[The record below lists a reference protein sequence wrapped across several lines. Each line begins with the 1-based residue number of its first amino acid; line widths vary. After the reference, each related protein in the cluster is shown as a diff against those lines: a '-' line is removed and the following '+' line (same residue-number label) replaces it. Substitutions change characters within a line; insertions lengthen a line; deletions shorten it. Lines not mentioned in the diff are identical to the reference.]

1 MTKLVIGALLTSILL
16 VLAGPSGHTATTYT
30 GKVISIA
37 DGDTLRILYRDG
49 QLKIRL
55 AEIDTPERK
64 QPWGNRAR
72 QALSDKVFGKIVDVV
87 EIDRDRYGRI
97 VGRIYLDGRDINR
110 EMVAEGHAWV
120 YRKYMRDESLLTDE
134 AVAREAGRGLWSLP
148 EAKRVPPWEWR
159 RR

>member
-1 MTKLVIGALLTSILL
+1 MLGRLAFVLLIGLQFFLL
-16 VLAGPSGHTATTYT
+16 GPVGHADTAYT

-64 QPWGNRAR
+64 QPWGTRAK
-72 QALSDKVFGKIVDVV
+72 QALSDKLFGQVVNVV

-97 VGRIYLDGRDINR
+97 VGRIYLGGRDINR
-110 EMVAEGHAWV
+110 ELVAEGHAWV
-120 YRKYMRDESLLTDE
+120 YRKYMRDGTLLVDE
-134 AVAREAGRGLWSLP
+134 VAARDAGLGLWSLP
-148 EAKRVPPWEWR
+148 EAQRVPPWEWR
-159 RR
+159 RK

>member
-1 MTKLVIGALLTSILL
+1 MGGRLAFALLIGLQPFLL
-16 VLAGPSGHTATTYT
+16 GPVGHAATTYT

-64 QPWGNRAR
+64 QPWGTRAR
-72 QALSDKVFGKIVDVV
+72 QVLSDKVFGRVVDVV

-97 VGRIYLDGRDINR
+97 VGRIYRDGKDINR

-120 YRKYMRDESLLTDE
+120 YLKYMRDEKLLADE
-134 AVAREAGRGLWSLP
+134 AAAKDAGLGLWSLP
-148 EAKRVPPWEWR
+148 QSQRAPPWEWR
-159 RR
+159 RK